1 MLWSTVSLLIW
12 IWTHQLYRLQI
23 VQLQQNS
30 LTSTT
35 QNKAVSKE
43 LSLSIS
49 RVQSL
54 QSELDDKS
62 RQVSELSGR
71 LDRLEAETG
80 QLTQQLTASCLER
93 QSREWV
99 AHRHAVSHCVTLCH
113 TVSHRH
119 MTDIGT
125 VSYRHIVSQRHVTVI
140 GSISRY
146 PTRWQCYL
154 FQRTYIKAWG
164 AGESTMQWPWSMS
177 EGEADVEYA
186 ACRRPMS
193 AAGHQFRLP
202 LCISL
207 SWLASCIQYVPVLQE
222 YLEAVCQ
229 LEGRLMNCERGQ
241 AGQTDGLES
250 TRSELER
257 LQRQHK
263 MEIDRYL
270 PVRRLLQFTSPSRR
284 RLASMRRMVSC
295 KTMYQAW
302 WSQYL

>member
-113 TVSHRH
+113 TVSHCVTSSHDWHRH
-119 MTDIGT
+119 CVIPSHCVTAPRDCHRQYIQISHKVAMLF
-125 VSYRHIVSQRHVTVI
+125 VSANLYQSLRCRWINYAVTLV
-140 GSISRY
+140 
-146 PTRWQCYL
+146 
-154 FQRTYIKAWG
+154 
-164 AGESTMQWPWSMS
+164 
-177 EGEADVEYA
+177 
-186 ACRRPMS
+186 
-193 AAGHQFRLP
+193 
-202 LCISL
+202 
-207 SWLASCIQYVPVLQE
+207 
-222 YLEAVCQ
+222 
-229 LEGRLMNCERGQ
+229 N
-241 AGQTDGLES
+241 
-250 TRSELER
+250 
-257 LQRQHK
+257 
-263 MEIDRYL
+263 
-270 PVRRLLQFTSPSRR
+270 VRRRSRR
-284 RLASMRRMVSC
+284 WVRSMPTPNVSC
-295 KTMYQAW
+295 RSSVSPASLYLTLMARILHSVCAGVTGVPWGGVSAGGTADELRERSGRPDW
-302 WSQYL
+302 WPRVHQIWTRTPPTTTQDGDWQVFTCSPLTPVHKPI